1 MVRCSVLLKRT
12 WTDWNW
18 LLVSNIC
25 KLYYHHP
32 STRLPPVVIVV
43 VCGFTV
49 FFSSN
54 FRAISFAD
62 VDWPCY
68 ILPRATKLL
77 NWCASLTPQW
87 LQEFLKSYSAKSSAG
102 IVSRYYRRGEGSKK
116 KKLSVIMV
124 VPCCNSSTMVTETVS
139 FCFPY
144 HAGSTM
150 ILYMQMIWRNNFLEI
165 WINYWVQ
172 SNFHH
177 YANSFAN
184 YFETDY
190 CWRRHFRE
198 EV

>member
-32 STRLPPVVIVV
+32 STRRPPVV

-77 NWCASLTPQW
+77 NWCASLTPRW
-87 LQEFLKSYSAKSSAG
+87 LQEFLKSYSANSSAG
-102 IVSRYYRRGEGSKK
+102 IVTRYYRRGEGSKK
-116 KKLSVIMV
+116 KKVSVIMV
-124 VPCCNSSTMVTETVS
+124 VPCCGSTTMATETVS
-139 FCFPY
+139 FCFPH

-150 ILYMQMIWRNNFLEI
+150 ILYMQMIWRNIFFRNMDRL
-165 WINYWVQ
+165 WSPVQ
-172 SNFHH
+172 FPSL
-177 YANSFAN
+177 Y
-184 YFETDY
+184 
-190 CWRRHFRE
+190 
-198 EV
+198 